1 MGDQEYLLA
10 FSRVLLPIA
19 LEFRPELCATAPAH
33 NPHNPRRLVPAIG
46 LPGLRRF
53 IRRTATLSCPR
64 VVVWGLIHTLR
75 SP

>member
-33 NPHNPRRLVPAIG
+33 NPHNPRRLVPATQSACPASGDLSGARPLYHAHG
-46 LPGLRRF
+46 LLFG
-53 IRRTATLSCPR
+53 
-64 VVVWGLIHTLR
+64 V
-75 SP
+75 